1 MAQRAAKKCV
11 PKLAKKFAPQTAQNS
26 FLSFENEIARERA
39 VADHFFMIQNEQFSY
54 NKICSKSKQRIWPKI
69 GQKIAPQTAQNTPC
83 LSPFDF

>member
-39 VADHFFMIQNEQFSY
+39 VADYFVMIFFKNAE
-54 NKICSKSKQRIWPKI
+54 
-69 GQKIAPQTAQNTPC
+69 KIASNYI
-83 LSPFDF
+83 LRKIWLDFTL